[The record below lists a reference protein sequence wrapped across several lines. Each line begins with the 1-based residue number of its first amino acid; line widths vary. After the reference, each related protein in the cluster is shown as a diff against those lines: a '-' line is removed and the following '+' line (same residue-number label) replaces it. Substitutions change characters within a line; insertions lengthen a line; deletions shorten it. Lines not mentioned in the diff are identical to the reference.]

1 MTQVVQITEV
11 SKVLGGKE
19 IVSNL
24 SMSVQQGEIYGF
36 LGQNGAGKTTTLR
49 MIANLIRPTSGRIE
63 LFGEQLTATS
73 YDSFKRIGSLLG
85 YPILYENLSARENL
99 EIHCEYLGFYDQKAI
114 QESLALTR
122 LEDTKTK
129 PVKHFSLGM
138 KLRLAVARAI
148 CTKPELLIL
157 DEPVNG
163 LDPVGIQEQ
172 RELLRMLNREYGIT
186 IIVSSHI
193 LQEIE
198 QVADRIGV
206 IHNGQM
212 KKEVSMSEVQ
222 KAQSEYTEVDVTDS
236 KKAAFILEEKMKITD
251 FKVMGNGIIR
261 IYQTGVSTVDI
272 AKNLVANDIG
282 LKALNKQEQSLEE
295 YFLNMIQGE

>member
-1 MTQVVQITEV
+1 MAQIVHVSHV
-11 SKVLGGKE
+11 SKVLGGRE
-19 IVSNL
+19 IISNL
-24 SMSVQQGEIYGF
+24 NMSVRQGEIYGF
-36 LGQNGAGKTTTLR
+36 LGKNGAGKTTTLR
-49 MIANLIRPTSGRIE
+49 MIANLVRPTSGRIE
-63 LFGEQLTATS
+63 LFGEPLTSAS

-85 YPILYENLSARENL
+85 YPILYENLSAWENL

-114 QESLALTR
+114 QESLALTH
-122 LEDTKTK
+122 LEDTKAK
-129 PVKHFSLGM
+129 LVKHFSLGM
-138 KLRLAVARAI
+138 KLRLAIARAI

-172 RELLRMLNREYGIT
+172 RELLRLLNREYGIT
-186 IIVSSHI
+186 IIVSSHN

-212 KKEVSMSEVQ
+212 IKEVSMSEVR
-222 KAQSEYTEVDVTDS
+222 KAESEYTEVIVTDS
-236 KKAAFILEEKMKITD
+236 KKATFVLEEKMKITD

-261 IYQTGVSTVDI
+261 IYQTGISTVDL
-272 AKNLVANDIG
+272 AKSLVTNEIG

-295 YFLNMIQGE
+295 YFVNMIQGE

>member
-1 MTQVVQITEV
+1 MTQIVHVSEV
-11 SKVLGGKE
+11 NKVIGGKE
-19 IVSNL
+19 IISNL
-24 SMSVQQGEIYGF
+24 SMSVRQGEIYGF

-49 MIANLIRPTSGRIE
+49 MIASLVRPSSGRIE
-63 LFGEQLTATS
+63 LFGELLTATS

-114 QESLALTR
+114 QESLAITH
-122 LEDTKTK
+122 LEDTKAK
-129 PVKHFSLGM
+129 LVKHFSLGM

-172 RELLRMLNREYGIT
+172 RELLRLLNREYGIT

-212 KKEVSMSEVQ
+212 IKEVSLSEVR
-222 KAQSEYTEVDVTDS
+222 KAQSEYTEVIVTDS
-236 KKAAFILEEKMKITD
+236 KKATFVLEEKMKIRD
-251 FKVMGNGIIR
+251 FKVMGSEIIR
-261 IYQTGVSTVDI
+261 IYQSGVSTVEL
-272 AKNLVANDIG
+272 AKSLVTHDIG
-282 LKALNKQEQSLEE
+282 LKALSKQEQSLEK